1 MGWSGW
7 NYVDTNMSIGKYRL
21 WYRTHDN
28 YSTDTVALQYEV
40 EVEDTGTK
48 TERWNCYVGVW
59 VDGGLH
65 SQSWSNYSNKDTTT
79 GAGSTVPG
87 HSGYYSGYTC
97 ISTKTIT
104 KGVSGTTK
112 SRSWTLSLAGGFTQI
127 NRRDCTCSVEPSA
140 SYYYT
145 NGSAPTLTITDNGDN
160 TATMSGSLGSNGTNN
175 GIAGST
181 LYWTTNGLQPN
192 GGSSYTAAESMGT
205 TSGGSY
211 SKTINIPSTCST
223 IWAVTYCSFSYN
235 STNTGHINQ
244 SVKYYTAPGDP
255 GKPVIEYTKSRL
267 TIKEPWTISWDAA
280 QAGNT
285 NTPISGYRLRI
296 YKNGLPIDIK
306 NSSGTVVSATVGADK
321 YYDMSGT
328 SYVINPSSHGILPG
342 DKISIALFAYAF
354 NGAGTRLW
362 SGNEENA
369 VLSDVYTVQN
379 AGVMR
384 PLVDGKHVEGV
395 VWACIPDSTT
405 DSKIKWVEADI
416 VKTAIKDSSTN
427 SIKWVEG
434 E

>member
-28 YSTDTVALQYEV
+28 YSTNTVALQYEV

-48 TERWNCYVGVW
+48 AERWNCYVGVW

-87 HSGYYSGYTC
+87 HSGYYSGYYP
-97 ISTKTIT
+97 IGSHIVTKAVGPGDI
-104 KGVSGTTK
+104 
-112 SRSWTLSLAGGFTQI
+112 SRSWKLSLSGGFTQI
-127 NRRDCTCSVEPSA
+127 NRRDCNCSVEPSA

-145 NGSAPTLTITDNGDN
+145 NGTAPTLTITDNGNN
-160 TATMSGSLGSNGTNN
+160 TATMSGYLGSNGTNN
-175 GIAGST
+175 ALGGST
-181 LYWTTNGLQPN
+181 LYWTTNGMPPN
-192 GGSSYTAAESMGT
+192 GGSWYTPDENMGA
-205 TSGGSY
+205 TSGGYY
-211 SKTINIPSTCST
+211 SKTINIPSNCNT

-235 STNTGHINQ
+235 QTNTGHKSK
-244 SVKYYTAPGDP
+244 SVKYYKAPGDP

-285 NTPISGYRLRI
+285 NTPIAGYRLRI

-306 NSSGTVVSATVGADK
+306 NSSGTVVSTTVDADK

-328 SYVINPSSHGILPG
+328 SYVINPIDHGILPG
-342 DKISIALFAYAF
+342 DNISIALFAYAF

-369 VLSDVYTVQN
+369 VISDVYTVQN

-384 PLVDGKHVEGV
+384 PLVNNKYVEGV

-405 DSKIKWVEADI
+405 DSKIRWVEADI

>member
-48 TERWNCYVGVW
+48 TERWNCYVGVS
-59 VDGGLH
+59 VDGTLH
-65 SQSWSNYSNKDTTT
+65 SEGWSNYKNDNTST

-97 ISTKTIT
+97 ISTRTLT
-104 KGVSGTTK
+104 KGVSSSTK
-112 SRSWTLSLAGGFTQI
+112 SRSWTLSLSGGFTAVS
-127 NRRDCTCSVEPSA
+127 RRDCTCSVEPSA

-145 NGSAPTLTITDNGDN
+145 NGTAPTLTITDNGNN
-160 TATMSGSLGSNGTNN
+160 TCTISGSLGSDGTNN
-175 GIAGST
+175 GITGST
-181 LYWTTNGLQPN
+181 LYYTTNGLQPN
-192 GGSSYTAAESMGT
+192 GGSSYTTAINVLSPT
-205 TSGGSY
+205 RTY
-211 SKTINIPSTCST
+211 SRTFNIPETCST

-235 STNTGHINQ
+235 STNTGHQNK
-244 SVKYYTAPGDP
+244 SVKYYKAPGDP
-255 GKPVIEYTKSRL
+255 GKPVISYTKSRL

-280 QAGNT
+280 QAGNS
-285 NTPISGYRLRI
+285 NSPVAGYRIRL

-328 SYVINPSSHGILPG
+328 SYVINPIDHGILPG
-342 DKISIALFAYAF
+342 DNISIALFAYAI

-362 SGNEENA
+362 SGNGENA
-369 VLSDVYTVQN
+369 VISDVYTIQN

-384 PLVDGKHVEGV
+384 PLVNNKYVEGV